1 VKIITKKKGTK
12 IKMESK
18 LIRDVLLNILEQID
32 MQIELSV
39 DAVDLKLSEMD
50 MNSVDFIQM
59 LILIEEKFNIEIPDE
74 YLDINKFN
82 TLMEIETLVKELIER
97 KNG

>member
-1 VKIITKKKGTK
+1 
-12 IKMESK
+12 MESK